1 MCVLFTKHELSRL
14 QDMSS
19 PNPLAKAQLD
29 LLSKLI
35 GSEERSKSARTEIRL
50 NLFNSEEE
58 EE

>member
-1 MCVLFTKHELSRL
+1 MNSFMFVLFTKHELCRL

-35 GSEERSKSARTEIRL
+35 GSEERSKSARTEIQIE
-50 NLFNSEEE
+50 SV
-58 EE
+58 